1 MEATELMI
9 GDWVFNKHHKKYI
22 QITPYDF
29 FNHAHL
35 PSGEKYFVS
44 ELKVISGRDFEPIP
58 LTAEILERN
67 GFSKV
72 PQTECSNPYHW
83 TLERYEEGSEGLLYR
98 IKAYK
103 TLFRGMYVII
113 YNYADCEQINFGKQ
127 IESVHELQHALH
139 LCGLSDLVDKLKV
152 EEKIHD

>member
-1 MEATELMI
+1 MKQTELMI
-9 GDWVFNKHHKKYI
+9 GDWVHIPMLDDATKNYVCYS
-22 QITPYDF
+22 QVRQLYDCDLDCYAF
-29 FNHAHL
+29 
-35 PSGEKYFVS
+35 K
-44 ELKVISGRDFEPIP
+44 ELKYEEVKPIP

-103 TLFRGMYVII
+103 TLFRGMYAII

-152 EEKIHD
+152 EE

>member
-1 MEATELMI
+1 MKQTELMI
-9 GDWVFNKHHKKYI
+9 GDWVHIPMLDDATENYVCYSQVRQLHDCDLDCYAFK
-22 QITPYDF
+22 
-29 FNHAHL
+29 
-35 PSGEKYFVS
+35 
-44 ELKVISGRDFEPIP
+44 ELKYEEVKPIP

-127 IESVHELQHALH
+127 IECVHELQHALH

-152 EEKIHD
+152 EEKI